1 MKINLLKKLTRLCLF
16 FLLAFNTIK
25 AQDVLVIYGSS
36 QPSDLTNASDLA
48 SRLTTLNVFNSVT
61 GVHLNATTQAGFTVN
76 YLSQFDAVL
85 IATNGGY
92 TSSWGFDARLRDYV
106 NQGGGVAVMMFA
118 NASIPLG
125 SNWPYNAL
133 TPAGQSQGTTQ
144 IGQVQLPD
152 HPSLKFP
159 YNIDTATWNIGSTY
173 SSTATTLA
181 NGAYSIFK
189 FSDGRP
195 GLQALE
201 NIGTS
206 GYGRVIDL
214 AIWPAYSSFH
224 YDKGDKLI
232 ANVLTW
238 LMGAIQVTQ
247 TGDCITTN
255 QSTFNFIDNNSN
267 NPVVSYSWNFG
278 DNTTSTQVSPTKV
291 YSTAG
296 NYTVTV
302 MVTRQN
308 NDQQT
313 FGTSVT
319 IYDLPSTA
327 NAGNDVSLNDGV
339 TSTSLTPITPT
350 IGRGSWTNVSGPNT
364 PTISQTGNIANLTGL
379 ADGTYVFRWTVTNG
393 TCTPSTDDVTVSIG
407 NIATSPSAPTNLTAT
422 AGNGQVEIAFTAGA
436 DGGAAIT
443 NYQYSI
449 DGGTTWIA
457 LNPLDTT
464 SPITITGLTN
474 GTQYSIQIR
483 AVNSVGAG
491 AASTAV
497 TSTPVTPSTININ
510 STPVTSATVGT
521 LYYSPVTAITTTNNP
536 IAFSVVGNLPSFLT
550 LSAGGS
556 SQGVQIGNSNI
567 SEASAVA
574 SDTNGNYYV
583 VQFGGNS
590 IFKVT
595 PDGTV
600 SPWATKTQPNATVYG
615 SAVVVGNY
623 LYVGY
628 VNNSN
633 AFRGGLMRYDITAQN
648 PVGVDVVPEGID
660 SFFNLTYRNGFIYAG
675 SYYRNRII
683 KVDLNNNHAVTDAV
697 TNVSN
702 ASGCAFDSAGNMY
715 ITSPD
720 GYKLWK
726 YTTGGQLINTGLTFT
741 DYAFDVEIDSND
753 NIYIGMRGT
762 GIRKYT
768 PDLSSFVVIN
778 NSVGNYIWGISFGS
792 TGILSWAITG
802 QNKAYQLQ
810 TGATISGTPAIGDI
824 GTYPITVS
832 ATDGT
837 STTQQNYTLSVYG
850 PATLGAF
857 PDITKTTNDAPFTIT
872 APTSNSAGA
881 FTYTSS
887 NTSVATITGNT
898 VTIVGPGTATITA
911 IQAANGLYLQ
921 TTTTAT
927 LTVTAANIT
936 TSVASLT
943 AFSTCTGSPSTEQ
956 SFTVSGTDL
965 SGNVTVAAPTGYQV
979 SLTSGSGFANSVT
992 ITASGTLSTTPVYVR
1007 LASTANAGTPAGNIT
1022 VASQGATPRNVAVT
1036 GTINTVAQLTIQNS
1050 LCASQGLY
1058 WSTWNNV
1065 TANTATGTIGS
1076 VGVTVTHSN
1085 GGLSTTPEMF
1095 QHATFP
1101 SQYSVPNGTTLRN
1114 DLAGTFTFTFDTPV
1128 NNPQVA
1134 FSSIGNPFTPVGL
1147 TTSVP
1152 YQVLWNGSA
1161 MTYTSSTAMTG
1172 AEGFTIVSFPG
1183 THTSITIQYNASET
1197 YANIA
1202 FGAENFNCA
1211 APAICNGDAVTLTA
1225 SGGSTYSWSPS
1236 TGLSGTTTAQVV
1248 ATPTVTTTYTVIDT
1262 ANPCAVPATITIT
1275 VNDLPASPTAT
1286 ATQLFCPGATVAT
1299 LQATAATGQTIEW
1312 FTTPTGGTALASTT
1326 ALVAGTY
1333 YVQAENTS
1341 GCNSLRT
1348 PVVVATNNSLD
1359 FDGIND
1365 FVEIADANELDVT
1378 TAFTMEAWVYPTITS
1393 TGQVIFGKINDTTLG
1408 NAADLAY
1415 ALRFNSGGFRAEIGN
1430 GTTSQNVT
1438 SSNYQLNK
1446 WQHVAIVFDGA
1457 NSGNLSLYINGVLQ
1471 GSTLAT
1477 GWSSIQ
1483 NNTASLKLGS
1493 YGTHFNQFFKGGL
1506 DNFRILNIAK
1516 TASEINALIND
1527 DVTGTE
1533 TGLVANYNFNQ
1544 GISNGNNTAITSI
1557 LDNTTISNNG
1567 LLNNFSLNGNT
1578 SNFVGGRFP
1587 ETTGLTN
1594 VVAGNTIAI
1603 SHIFSGGI
1611 WSSATPAVATV
1622 NASTGVVTGV
1632 SGGTA
1637 VITYTLCGLSAN
1649 TTVTVNA
1656 LPTISSISNQILC
1669 AYGAPTPVNFV
1680 IADLETPLA
1689 NIAITVTSSNAALLP
1704 VANISFT
1711 GTTGARTMNYTTIA
1725 GVFGT
1730 STITITIDDLN
1741 GGIETETFTVQVDP
1755 DKIQTTSGIVTLEA
1769 GTPIA
1774 VDPNLV
1780 INDTNTIN
1788 GALVLITNGFLA
1800 GDVLSY
1806 TGTLPSGVSS
1816 SYNPSAG
1823 VLTFTGNMT
1832 PAETQAILRGV
1843 TINTT
1848 STVEQDRTVTFTL
1861 GTALPFVQNN
1871 HFYQFITASGISWA
1885 NAKAAAE
1892 QLTFFG
1898 MQGYLTTVTSAA
1910 ENQFILSKIQGQGWM
1925 GASDEQSEGVWK
1937 WMTGPEAGQQFW
1949 QGAANGNSVNGLY
1962 NNWASGEPNDAG
1974 GEDYAH
1980 FLTNGEWND
1989 FPASLGSIQG
1999 YVVEFGGM
2007 ANDPCVVLSASKV
2020 VEVIVN
2026 RPPTISSITSPGVVC
2041 PNTATNAIS
2050 FTIDDENTPLNNLVL
2065 TAVSSNTTVVP
2076 SANIVFS
2083 GTGNNR
2089 TVVVTPVANQSGTAT
2104 ITVTV
2109 RDSYNT
2115 TASSSF
2121 TVTFEDTTIP
2131 TVITQNVT
2139 AFLDANGQ
2147 ATVTA
2152 AQINNGSTDNCG
2164 IATVTLN
2171 QTAFDCED
2179 IGTNT
2184 ITLTVTDVNGNVNT
2198 ANAIITIVDD
2208 ISPTVIIQNVTAF
2221 LDAYGEASVTVAQ
2234 INNGSSDNCGIASI
2248 VLSDTEFNCD
2258 DLGDNTVTLT
2268 VTDVNGNVAS
2278 ATAVVT
2284 VAYDFTTTGDNDLDG
2299 TPDNC
2304 DNDDD
2309 NDGVLDVNDNCPFQA
2324 NANQTDN
2331 DNDGVG
2337 DACDND
2343 DDNDGVLDGF
2353 DNCPLVYN
2361 PGQEDRDNDGTGDVC
2376 DLIDINVSQAITPN
2390 GDGFNDTW
2398 IIYNIENH
2406 PNHVIR
2412 VYNRWGD
2419 EVMYAKNYQNDWD
2432 GKHVNKSN
2440 ALPSGSSYYY
2450 QIDLDGNG
2458 SFDHDGWIYITK

>member
-1 MKINLLKKLTRLCLF
+1 MKINLFKKLIRLCLF

-25 AQDVLVIYGSS
+25 AQDVLVIYGST

-61 GVHLNATTQAGFTVN
+61 GAHLNATTQAGFTVN

-85 IATNGGY
+85 IATNAGY

-133 TPAGQSQGTTQ
+133 TPAGQSFGTTQ

-159 YNIDTATWNIGSTY
+159 YNIDTATWNIGSTF

-238 LMGAIQVTQ
+238 LMGAIQINQ
-247 TGDCITTN
+247 TGDCITSN
-255 QSTFNFIDNNSN
+255 QSTFTFIDNNSS

-302 MVTRQN
+302 TVTRQN

-327 NAGNDVSLNDGV
+327 NAGNDVSLNAGV

-350 IGRGSWTNVSGPNT
+350 IGRGSWTNVSGPNA

-379 ADGTYVFRWTVTNG
+379 ADGIYVFRWTVSNG
-393 TCTPSTDDVTVSIG
+393 SCTPSTDDVIVTIG
-407 NIATSPSAPTNLTAT
+407 NSATAPSAATNLTAT
-422 AGNGQVEIAFTAGA
+422 AGDGQVEIAFTAGA

-443 NYQYSI
+443 NYEYTT
-449 DGGTTWIA
+449 DGGTTWVA
-457 LNPLDTT
+457 LNPADAT

-474 GTQYSIQIR
+474 GTQYNIQIR

-491 AASTAV
+491 AASATVTA
-497 TSTPVTPSTININ
+497 TPQAPSTITIN
-510 STPVTSATVGT
+510 STPVTTATIGS
-521 LYYSPVTAITTTNNP
+521 LYTSPLTAITTTNNP
-536 IAFSVVGNLPSFLT
+536 IAFSVVGQLPSFLN
-550 LSAGGS
+550 LSISGQSNDTAIGS
-556 SQGVQIGNSNI
+556 PT
-567 SEASAVA
+567 SAVLGA
-574 SDTNGNYYV
+574 VCADSNGNYYAV
-583 VQFGGNS
+583 EANGTR
-590 IFKVT
+590 IFKIT
-595 PDGTV
+595 PDGTTAL
-600 SPWATKTQPNATVYG
+600 WANKLSNLFTGGGAIII
-615 SAVVVGNY
+615 GNY
-623 LYVGY
+623 LYISQY
-628 VNNSN
+628 SSSN
-633 AFRGGLMRYDITAQN
+633 AANSGLTKYDITSN
-648 PVGVDVVPEGID
+648 SPVGTKVL
-660 SFFNLTYRNGFIYAG
+660 SNLSLVGMTYKDGYIYAAANP
-675 SYYRNRII
+675 SNKII
-683 KVDLNNNHAVTDAV
+683 KFDIS
-697 TNVSN
+697 TN
-702 ASGCAFDSAGNMY
+702 
-715 ITSPD
+715 
-720 GYKLWK
+720 
-726 YTTGGQLINTGLTFT
+726 TFT
-741 DYAFDVEIDSND
+741 DLTTATSPFGLGFDTNNDLLIANWGSNKVTKYSPGTTPGGTTVDIITGITQPSDVKIDSND
-753 NIYIGMRGT
+753 NLYISSYFDKV
-762 GIRKYT
+762 RKYT
-768 PDLSSFVVIN
+768 PNYSSFTYVSN
-778 NSVGNYIWGISFGS
+778 ISGVRGMSMSS
-792 TGILSWAITG
+792 TGVLAYGSYDAIG
-802 QNKAYQLQ
+802 QVYSLQ

-837 STTQQNYTLSVYG
+837 STTQQNYTLSVFG
-850 PATLGAF
+850 PATLSDF
-857 PDITKTTNDAPFTIT
+857 SDITKSTNDDPFVLT
-872 APTSNSAGA
+872 APTSNSSGT

-887 NTSVATITGNT
+887 NTSVATISGNT

-911 IQAANGLYLQ
+911 TQAANGLYLQ
-921 TTTTAT
+921 TTITAT

-956 SFTVSGTDL
+956 SFTVSGSDL
-965 SGNVTVAAPTGYQV
+965 AGDVTVTAPTGYEV

-992 ITASGTLSTTPVYVR
+992 ITASGTLSATPVYVR

-1022 VASQGATPRNVAVT
+1022 VASPGATTSNVAVT

-1050 LCASQGLY
+1050 LCATQGLY
-1058 WSTWNNV
+1058 WSTWSTV
-1065 TANTATGTIGS
+1065 TANTATGTIGN

-1085 GGLSTTPEMF
+1085 GGLSTTPVMF
-1095 QHATFP
+1095 QHSSFP

-1152 YQVLWNGSA
+1152 YQVLWNGSG
-1161 MTYTSSTAMTG
+1161 MTYSSSTAMTG

-1262 ANPCAVPATITIT
+1262 ANPCAEPATITIT
-1275 VNDLPASPTAT
+1275 VNDLPASPTAP

-1299 LQATAATGQTIEW
+1299 LQATAATGETIQW

-1333 YVQAENTS
+1333 YAQAVNNN

-1348 PVVVATNNSLD
+1348 PVVVATNNALH
-1359 FDGIND
+1359 FDGVND
-1365 FVEIADANELDVT
+1365 RVDLTSNSLQDGA
-1378 TAFTMEAWVYPTITS
+1378 TAFTIEAWIKPDNSNWDGAYHA
-1393 TGQVIFGKINDTTLG
+1393 IFGRQAIGSRNPSFYLLDGKVHIDSYEDVTNTRF
-1408 NAADLAY
+1408 DLLTSQ
-1415 ALRFNSGGFRAEIGN
+1415 ALI
-1430 GTTSQNVT
+1430 SQNVWSHIALVKEGT
-1438 SSNYQLNK
+1438 TFKIYVNGSLAATAPAPNAVNIVGTYQLGFVDNYYAGLLDEVRF
-1446 WQHVAIVFDGA
+1446 WNVSRSQNDI
-1457 NSGNLSLYINGVLQ
+1457 Q
-1471 GSTLAT
+1471 AT
-1477 GWSSIQ
+1477 M
-1483 NNTASLKLGS
+1483 
-1493 YGTHFNQFFKGGL
+1493 
-1506 DNFRILNIAK
+1506 NIPL
-1516 TASEINALIND
+1516 E
-1527 DVTGTE
+1527 GTE
-1533 TGLVANYNFNQ
+1533 SGLVDYYNFNQ
-1544 GISNGNNTAITSI
+1544 GIAGGNNTGLTTL
-1557 LDNTTISNNG
+1557 LDNTATANPGTLVGFALS
-1567 LLNNFSLNGNT
+1567 GNT
-1578 SNFVGGRFP
+1578 SNYMSGFFP
-1587 ETTGLTN
+1587 QITGPN
-1594 VVAGNTIAI
+1594 FVVAGNTIALAHPI
-1603 SHIFSGGI
+1603 AGGT
-1611 WSSATPAVATV
+1611 WSSAATAVATV
-1622 NASTGVVTGV
+1622 NASTGEVTGV

-1637 VITYTLCGLSAN
+1637 VITYTYCGQS
-1649 TTVTVNA
+1649 TTFTVTVNA

-1669 AYGAPTPVNFV
+1669 ANGTPTPVNFV

-1689 NIAITVTSSNAALLP
+1689 NIAISVTSSNAALLP

-1730 STITITIDDLN
+1730 STVTLTIDDLN
-1741 GGIETETFTVQVDP
+1741 GGIATETFTVQVDP
-1755 DKIQTTSGIVTLEA
+1755 DKIETTAGTTTLQA

-1774 VDPNLV
+1774 VDPGLV
-1780 INDTNTIN
+1780 INETASFN
-1788 GALVLITNGFLA
+1788 GALVSITAGFVS
-1800 GDVLSY
+1800 GDVLAF
-1806 TGTLPSGVSS
+1806 TGTLPSGVTS
-1816 SYNPSAG
+1816 SYNPTAG
-1823 VLTFTGNMT
+1823 VLTFVGNMT
-1832 PAETQAILRGV
+1832 PAQAQTLLSAV

-1848 STVEQDRTVTFTL
+1848 SNNDQNRTVTFTL
-1861 GTALPFVQNN
+1861 GAALPFVQNN
-1871 HFYQFITASGISWA
+1871 HFYQFITAPSISWT

-1925 GASDEQSEGVWK
+1925 GASDAETEGIWK

-1949 QGAANGNSVNGLY
+1949 QGAANGNAVNGLY
-1962 NNWASGEPNDAG
+1962 NNWAAGEPNNQG
-1974 GEDYAH
+1974 NEDYAH
-1980 FLTNGEWND
+1980 FLTGGQWND
-1989 FPASLGSIQG
+1989 FPLSLGSIQG

-2007 ANDPCVVLSASKV
+2007 ANDPCVVLSADKV

-2026 RPPTISSITSPGVVC
+2026 IPPTISAITNQSIIC
-2041 PNTATNAIS
+2041 PNTPTNGIS
-2050 FTIDDENTPLNNLVL
+2050 FTINDENTPLNNLVV
-2065 TAVSSNTTVVP
+2065 TGVSSNTTLVP
-2076 SANIVFS
+2076 NSNIVFS
-2083 GTGNNR
+2083 GTGGNR
-2089 TVVVTPVANQSGTAT
+2089 SVVITPANNQSGTASIT
-2104 ITVTV
+2104 ITVT
-2109 RDSYNT
+2109 DSYNT
-2115 TASSSF
+2115 SDATTF
-2121 TVTFEDTTIP
+2121 TVTFGDTVIP

-2147 ATVTA
+2147 VTVTA
-2152 AQINNGSTDNCG
+2152 AQINNS
-2164 IATVTLN
+2164 
-2171 QTAFDCED
+2171 
-2179 IGTNT
+2179 
-2184 ITLTVTDVNGNVNT
+2184 
-2198 ANAIITIVDD
+2198 
-2208 ISPTVIIQNVTAF
+2208 
-2221 LDAYGEASVTVAQ
+2221 
-2234 INNGSSDNCGIASI
+2234 SSDNCGIASI
-2248 VLSDTEFNCD
+2248 VLSETEFNCE
-2258 DLGDNTVTLT
+2258 DLGTNTVTLT

-2299 TPDNC
+2299 IPDNC
-2304 DNDDD
+2304 DDDDD
-2309 NDGVLDVNDNCPFQA
+2309 NDGILDEDDNCPLFA
-2324 NANQTDN
+2324 NPNQLDTDG
-2331 DNDGVG
+2331 DGIG
-2337 DACDND
+2337 DACDDD
-2343 DDNDGVLDGF
+2343 DDNDGILDGY

-2361 PGQEDRDNDGTGDVC
+2361 PGQEDRDNDGLGDLC
-2376 DLIDINVSQAITPN
+2376 DTVEINVSQAITPN
-2390 GDGFNDTW
+2390 GDGINDTW

-2432 GKHVNKSN
+2432 GRYKNKSN
-2440 ALPSGSSYYY
+2440 SLPSGGSYYY

-2458 SFDHDGWIYITK
+2458 SIDKDGWIYITK